1 MAYKIVYPYM
11 GSDYGGSYRSGI
23 LLAKDLPDVFEP
35 TVIFPKEGKASEI
48 AQDYGVNYSII
59 DLGDGDLT
67 SLKEA
72 GKKDIVRQIREGFS
86 QLPNVNHLREY
97 LNENDVDLVHTNDS
111 RTTLIWGLAASLSQ
125 KPCVWHVRRE
135 NSSKIWDSLRLL
147 LSDHAICV
155 SESTADSFGPFPQLT
170 PHSVVYNGLDF
181 ERFNNNNDSLG
192 DIINS
197 KDDEKVIAYIGY
209 LVDRK
214 RPLLFAKSA
223 VNVLTNDCST
233 HAVMIGSDEDNYY
246 DKITELVG
254 DCGVGDNFHML
265 GFREDVGK
273 LLDDIDLLVMTSKI
287 DGEAFPRV
295 VIEAMASQTPVIA
308 TNSAGV
314 SEAIVDNKTGCVLPH
329 DISPQELSH
338 EITKLLNNEE
348 RLEMYARN
356 SASRAKKHFSSRNVS
371 DQVSDIYLNILE

>member
-1 MAYKIVYPYM
+1 M

-23 LLAKDLPDVFEP
+23 LLAKDLPDEFEP
-35 TVIFPKEGKASEI
+35 TIIFPKEGKASDI
-48 AQDYGVNYSII
+48 AQDYSINYSII
-59 DLGDGDLT
+59 DIGNEDLT
-67 SLKEA
+67 SLEEA
-72 GKKDIVRQIREGFS
+72 GTKDMIRQIREGFS
-86 QLPNVNHLREY
+86 QLPNVNNIYKY
-97 LNENDVDLVHTNDS
+97 LNENDFDLIHTNDS
-111 RTTLIWGLAASLSQ
+111 RTTLMWGLAASLSQ

-135 NSSKIWDSLRLL
+135 NSSKIWDTLRLF

-170 PHSVVYNGLDF
+170 PYSVIYNGVDF
-181 ERFNNNNDSLG
+181 ERFEHKNSKLRS
-192 DIINS
+192 IINS
-197 KDDEKVIAYIGY
+197 KDNEKIIAYIGY

-223 VNVLTNDCST
+223 IDVLANDDST

-246 DKITELVG
+246 KEILELVD
-254 DCGVGDNFHML
+254 DCGVRDNFHLL
-265 GFREDVGK
+265 GFREDVGE
-273 LLDDIDLLVMTSKI
+273 LLEDIDLLVMTSKI

-329 DISPQELSH
+329 DISPQELSY
-338 EITKLLNNEE
+338 EITDLLNDKE
-348 RLEMYARN
+348 RLEMYAQN
-356 SASRAKKHFSSRNVS
+356 SVNRAKRHFSSQNVA
-371 DQVSDIYLNILE
+371 DQVSDIYLHILE